1 MLAAFNLSHTVR
13 DVRSTKP
20 GAKNLHPQP
29 VASFALS
36 SRFDSGPRCFLPA
49 SSSRTILVSLP
60 PSPLASGLGQVFSAL
75 EVPYTECPSPTSG
88 DLESASLWVCDDLV
102 FASAASIPRTLRVV
116 VFTAEYAS
124 TTSNVEALP
133 PTAPT
138 SRLLDLASAWAN
150 LEISTLS
157 QREREILSL
166 VSRGLSNEEIAATCF
181 VSTATVKTHL
191 LRSFRKLGVSD
202 RAAAVY
208 KAVKMGLIV

>member
-1 MLAAFNLSHTVR
+1 MLATFRFSYTVQG
-13 DVRSTKP
+13 VRSTKSVV
-20 GAKNLHPQP
+20 KNLHPQP
-29 VASFALS
+29 AVSPTFS
-36 SRFDSGPRCFLPA
+36 RRFDSGPRCFLPA
-49 SSSRTILVSLP
+49 SSTRTILVSLP
-60 PSPLASGLGQVFSAL
+60 PSPLASGLIQVFSAL
-75 EVPYTECPSPTSG
+75 DVSHTECPSPTSG
-88 DLESASLWVCDDLV
+88 DLESASLWVCDDLA
-102 FASAASIPRTLRVV
+102 FASAPSIPRTLRVV
-116 VFTAEYAS
+116 VFTAELAS
-124 TTSNVEALP
+124 TMSNVEALP

-150 LEISTLS
+150 LEPSTLS

-166 VSRGLSNEEIAATCF
+166 VSRGLSNEEIAVSCF